1 MANGGGQG
9 GIVRV
14 ASLRPKKRVLMM
26 ITVASYGN

>member
-14 ASLRPKKRVLMM
+14 ATIGLGF
-26 ITVASYGN
+26 YGHIKLCVF